1 MPPLPV
7 IAPPPHGRAW
17 PWILVVIALA
27 AGGGWVGWEWYRGT
41 NTPVA
46 DAKSGPPADRKG
58 GPPADGKGGPAADA
72 KGAKGFGKG
81 GGAVPVVAAPATKG
95 ELDVVLSGLG
105 TVVPLRTVAV
115 RSRVEGELVKVH
127 FREGQLVEQG
137 QLLAEVDPRPFQA
150 ALKQAEGQLARD
162 QAQLANARIDLE
174 RYKTLLAQDSI
185 ARQQVDSQEALVRQ
199 LEGTVRIDQGLLDNA
214 RLQLTYAR
222 ITAPLAGRTGLRQV
236 DPGNIVRAGDANG
249 LVVITQQQ
257 PITVLYTLPQDTLP
271 AVLRRQAEGGKVT
284 VDAWDRE
291 LKARLASGL
300 LTAVD
305 NQVDTAT
312 GTVKLKATFRND
324 DGALFPNQF
333 VNVRMK
339 LDTLADA
346 TLVPAAAIQRG
357 AQSLFVYVVKD
368 DNRVTARPVKLGPQ
382 DGGRVAVSEGL
393 APGEMVVVDG
403 IDRLREG
410 ASVVL
415 AQRPEF
421 KGSVDGQAERK
432 GGGRWMSLTDE
443 QKKAAWE
450 KMSPEQKARI
460 LEFKAKREAE
470 ARKESGARPEATP
483 AVPNKDVAPKA
494 DPGRDAA
501 AKPEPRPPAAAATP
515 AVTPEAAPAADA
527 ALRKRWREMSE
538 DEKKAAWATL
548 PPEAKAR
555 ILEAKARREA
565 EGKSGP

>member
-1 MPPLPV
+1 MLPPPV

-27 AGGGWVGWEWYRGT
+27 AGGGWAGWEWYRSA
-41 NTPVA
+41 NAPAA
-46 DAKSGPPADRKG
+46 DAKG
-58 GPPADGKGGPAADA
+58 GAPADGKGGPPADA
-72 KGAKGFGKG
+72 KGGKSFGKG

-105 TVVPLRTVAV
+105 TVVPLRTVVV
-115 RSRVEGELVKVH
+115 RSRVEGELVQVH

-222 ITAPLAGRTGLRQV
+222 ITAPLAGRAGLRQV
-236 DPGNIVRAGDANG
+236 DPGNIVRAGDAGG

-284 VDAWDRE
+284 VEAWDRE
-291 LKARLASGL
+291 LKARLASGVL
-300 LTAVD
+300 AAVD

-312 GTVKLKATFRND
+312 GTVKLKASFRND

-339 LDTLADA
+339 LETLTDA
-346 TLVPAAAIQRG
+346 TLLPAAAIQRG
-357 AQSLFVYVVKD
+357 AQSLFVYVVRD
-368 DNRVTARPVKLGPQ
+368 DHRVTARPVRLGPQ
-382 DGGRVAVSEGL
+382 DGGRVAVTEGV

-421 KGSVDGQAERK
+421 KGSVDGQTERR
-432 GGGRWMSLTDE
+432 GGAGRWMSLTDE

-460 LEFKAKREAE
+460 LEFKAKREADAKKDGAPRPDSPPAE
-470 ARKESGARPEATP
+470 PKKDAGPKSEARPES
-483 AVPNKDVAPKA
+483 K
-494 DPGRDAA
+494 REAA
-501 AKPEPRPPAAAATP
+501 ARPEPRPAA
-515 AVTPEAAPAADA
+515 AAPAAPEPAPATDA
-527 ALRKRWREMSE
+527 TPRKRWREMSE
-538 DEKKAAWATL
+538 EERKAAWQTL
-548 PPEAKAR
+548 SPEAKAR